1 MESLCPD
8 VTADSPTSVWNV
20 SQSAK
25 GVASGAQKRKR
36 LFVYKGQK
44 KYLIPLYIR
53 VFRDFIYIIYLLQRL
68 F

>member
-1 MESLCPD
+1 MEVCVQTSLGQLDLHVEC
-8 VTADSPTSVWNV
+8 
-20 SQSAK
+20 QSAK
-25 GVASGAQKRKR
+25 EPGAQKCKR
-36 LFVYKGQK
+36 LFVYKRQK

>member
-1 MESLCPD
+1 MSK
-8 VTADSPTSVWNV
+8 TAGTLDTVLTSMWSV
-20 SQSAK
+20 SWLK
-25 GVASGAQKRKR
+25 DLASGAQKCKR
-36 LFVYKGQK
+36 LFVYKRQE